1 MNAFD
6 TLIQQVCPTVMVPR
20 HEPLALMENDGHRF
34 LMGSDAFYVEVR
46 RPWLH
51 AIIRLG
57 DTPVALPYG
66 QPPLV
71 FDLHI
76 DRHAL
81 VGGLR
86 HFIEQARAV
95 APLEHAAWLMFNPA
109 TKGLDYTEPVILSR
123 SNGHIRYER
132 PEASATS
139 LPAID
144 AHSHG
149 TFKAFFSQTD
159 QKDDL
164 NDDAKLAFV
173 VGSLDQPYPSIAMRL
188 VGLGFSLDISEFA
201 ASLLYDEGIISN
213 RTEEALDHA

>member
-1 MNAFD
+1 MNALD

-51 AIIRLG
+51 AIIRLS

-66 QPPLV
+66 QPPLI
-71 FDLHI
+71 FDLLI

-86 HFIEQARAV
+86 HFIEQARAIT
-95 APLEHAAWLMFNPA
+95 PLEHAAWLMFDST
-109 TKGLDYTEPVILSR
+109 TKRLDYTEPVILSR
-123 SNGHIRYER
+123 GNGHIRYER
-132 PEASATS
+132 PEATPTR

-149 TFKAFFSQTD
+149 AFPAFFSATD

-164 NDDAKLAFV
+164 NDDPKLAFV
-173 VGSLDQPYPSIAMRL
+173 VGSLDQPCPTIALRL
-188 VGLGFSLDISEFA
+188 VGLGLSLDISEFA
-201 ASLLYDEGIISN
+201 TSLLYDEGIISN